1 MNSLKPLIIIYL
13 LYTHLLLGQDWASM
27 TYSVNENDAE
37 IFSGVFKSTSQ
48 EDIVLGIDC
57 KDQKCIYQ
65 MTPREYIEVMKLF
78 GWEITE
84 QIQSKEKKGF
94 NVVWFRRYQ

>member
-1 MNSLKPLIIIYL
+1 
-13 LYTHLLLGQDWASM
+13 M